1 MAFFKRVMDHL
12 LNQVLVETLANS
24 RWFQRFAVH
33 SHKLSK
39 EVAEKSG
46 RLVRRCGGSMRQT
59 CGGSRRSCQLLLV
72 TCAAGSR
79 CNRQQA
85 AEDALSEQ
93 RLPGLCRTTTTTT
106 CVCAPFMLRA
116 GKDHSKVL
124 DEHVS
129 TFMDKAK
136 QVSAQVWG

>member
-24 RWFQRFAVH
+24 KWFQRFAVH

-39 EVAEKSG
+39 EVAEKG
-46 RLVRRCGGSMRQT
+46 GLVRRCPHSADLWWLHGI
-59 CGGSRRSCQLLLV
+59 
-72 TCAAGSR
+72 
-79 CNRQQA
+79 NRM
-85 AEDALSEQ
+85 
-93 RLPGLCRTTTTTT
+93 
-106 CVCAPFMLRA
+106 CVCPSCCA

-129 TFMDKAK
+129 SFMDKAK
-136 QVSAQVWG
+136 QVSAQVG